1 MKKNRSGSDTQ
12 WNNFV
17 FLQTSVLPLMTSYE
31 YIQTDGKKKKKALLQ
46 TQKRSQSV
54 QVVRV
59 GFDHKIFQL

>member
-31 YIQTDGKKKKKALLQ
+31 YIQTDGKKKKPCSKHRKEAN
-46 TQKRSQSV
+46 V
-54 QVVRV
+54 HVVRV